1 MKTPLKLLMVIA
13 VIVTI
18 AAPAGWKW
26 GPKQKLTRALTY
38 AVAPADATAP
48 DSTTSPDASLAPAD
62 ATAPDSS
69 TAPDPSLAPADTT
82 APDAITPPATSVNP
96 DGWTW
101 DTGE

>member
-38 AVAPADATAP
+38 VVAPADATAP
-48 DSTTSPDASLAPAD
+48 DP
-62 ATAPDSS
+62 
-69 TAPDPSLAPADTT
+69 
-82 APDAITPPATSVNP
+82 ITPPATSVNP

>member
-1 MKTPLKLLMVIA
+1 MKTPLKVLMVIA

-48 DSTTSPDASLAPAD
+48 DSSTSPDVSLAPAD
-62 ATAPDSS
+62 ATAPDS
-69 TAPDPSLAPADTT
+69 
-82 APDAITPPATSVNP
+82 ITPPDTSVNP

>member
-1 MKTPLKLLMVIA
+1 MKSPLKLLILFA

-26 GPKQKLTRALTY
+26 GLKQKVTKALAY
-38 AVAPADATAP
+38 ATAP
-48 DSTTSPDASLAPAD
+48 AA

-69 TAPDPSLAPADTT
+69 TSPDTSMSPDTSVAPAGAT
-82 APDAITPPATSVNP
+82 APDSSTSPGTFVNP

>member
-48 DSTTSPDASLAPAD
+48 DS
-62 ATAPDSS
+62 
-69 TAPDPSLAPADTT
+69 
-82 APDAITPPATSVNP
+82 ITPPDTSVNP

>member
-1 MKTPLKLLMVIA
+1 MKTPLKVLMVIA

-48 DSTTSPDASLAPAD
+48 DS
-62 ATAPDSS
+62 S
-69 TAPDPSLAPADTT
+69 TAPDPSLAPADAT